1 MKTLGTLVAILL
13 AVVTVLLTGAVVQR
27 MTDSQPP
34 RFSTMPRNG
43 DADPGPAPATGTAGF
58 FDEQVVV
65 IGDFTAGS
73 DEGGRGDNNWTA
85 QIAALINEVR
95 RVRIITDTSGGAGSG
110 YVARGTGLTFPDQVS
125 RLVGPTTDVVVICG
139 SRNDIVA
146 APVDVKEAATEA
158 YRQIAAIA
166 PAASVVVVGPTW
178 VDDDPPR
185 QLLSIRDAVASAA
198 GEAGARFVDPI
209 ADHWF
214 SVGAGLVGADNVH
227 PTDSGHTK
235 IADLMTPVVVAA
247 MDSRAGR

>member
-1 MKTLGTLVAILL
+1 MKTLGTLAAVLL
-13 AVVTVLLTGAVVQR
+13 TVLTVLLTGGVAQR
-27 MTDSQPP
+27 MAETQSPQ
-34 RFSTMPRNG
+34 FSAMPYNG
-43 DADPGPAPATGTAGF
+43 DTDPGLLPANGSASF

-85 QIAALINEVR
+85 QIGALINDAR
-95 RVRIITDTSGGAGSG
+95 QARIITDTSSGAGSG

-125 RLVGPTTDVVVICG
+125 RLVGPATDVVVICG

-146 APVDVKEAATEA
+146 APVDVKAAATEA

-178 VDDDPPR
+178 VDDAPPR

-198 GEAGARFVDPI
+198 GEAGARFIDPI

-227 PTDSGHTK
+227 PTDAGHTR
-235 IADLMTPVVVAA
+235 IADLMTPVVIAA